1 MRNIAFRTDNMNSS
15 SLARLSYTVD
25 EAAAAIGIGRTT
37 LYRLIGSGALPVVKI
52 GKRTLIRAA
61 DLNRLLAGEEKQA
74 A

>member
-1 MRNIAFRTDNMNSS
+1 MNNSPP
-15 SLARLSYTVD
+15 ARLSYTVD

-37 LYRLIGSGALPVVKI
+37 LYGLIGNGTLPAVKI

-61 DLNRLLAGEEKQA
+61 DLHRLLSGEEKQA